1 MVEPIEKY
9 DTFRVYCRMLGHEVP
24 FSYCRQP
31 GSALVCRNIRSCW
44 EEKID
49 IEAFLTQHFNAEE
62 LEKAFAPRE
71 DKLTTLVKLIRKA
84 QKAEE
89 Q

>member
-1 MVEPIEKY
+1 MGPY
-9 DTFRVYCRMLGHEVP
+9 DNFRVYCRMLGHEVP

-31 GSALVCRNIRSCW
+31 GSPLVCRNIRSCW

-49 IEAFLTQHFNAEE
+49 IEAFLTHHFTKEE

-84 QKAEE
+84 KE